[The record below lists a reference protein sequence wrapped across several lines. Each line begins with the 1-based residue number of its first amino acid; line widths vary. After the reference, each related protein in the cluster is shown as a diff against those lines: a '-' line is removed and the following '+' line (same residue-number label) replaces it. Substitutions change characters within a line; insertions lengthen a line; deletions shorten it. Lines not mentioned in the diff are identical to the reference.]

1 MKTLQETRESDAM
14 SFVSETKN
22 VFKNT
27 GLHFRTGVSYMLP
40 FLLIGGFI
48 GSLAS
53 LGGLVSKARI
63 WSVLKQIGDIGVSY
77 FIVVMAAYIAY
88 SIASNAGIAPGLI
101 IGFLAKQTEV
111 GYLGAVLGGI
121 LVGYATRMLMQVKMP
136 QLLRSTWGM
145 IAPVFGTL
153 VVALLLVF
161 MIGVPVTWMM
171 QKIKEFLFSLESR
184 GSAALGAAMGV
195 LGGLDF
201 GGPLSKVQSTFATAV
216 MDMKI
221 YTPLGITGAFVTV
234 PPLGMCLGVRLA
246 PHLYTENERTYA
258 KQSWL
263 YALIGGFTEIVIPLA
278 AGDLL
283 RVTIASVCGC
293 VVTGVIAGWFSL
305 KLFTP
310 VLGLPQWFFYDQPLI
325 YWMSLLPGVL
335 TVAVIANTLKRWGK
349 RPLPSQSSGEIKTVQ
364 VKDVKIAIITSCMAG
379 VAQSHMAAL
388 ALKRE
393 AEKRG
398 LQVFTE
404 EQGGHKVSNRMR
416 DEDIAKA
423 DVVIFAK
430 AISIAEKERFDGK
443 KIVEL
448 PVNKALV
455 NPKKAIDE
463 ALKLLN

>member
-1 MKTLQETRESDAM
+1 MNFAG
-14 SFVSETKN
+14 ETKN
-22 VFKNT
+22 VFKNI

-63 WSVLKQIGDIGVSY
+63 WLVLKQVGDIGVSY

-88 SIASNAGIAPGLI
+88 SIAGNAGIAPGLI
-101 IGFLAKQTEV
+101 IGFLAKQTDV
-111 GYLGAVLGGI
+111 GYLGALLGGI
-121 LVGYATRMLMQVKMP
+121 LVGYATHMLMQVKMP

-145 IAPVFGTL
+145 IAPVFGAL
-153 VVALLLVF
+153 AVALLLVF
-161 MIGVPVTWMM
+161 VVGTPVTWLM
-171 QKIKEFLFSLESR
+171 QKIKVFLFSLESR
-184 GSAALGAAMGV
+184 GGAILGAAMGV

-201 GGPLSKVQSTFATAV
+201 GGPFSKVQSTFATAV
-216 MDMKI
+216 MNMKI

-234 PPLGMCLGVRLA
+234 PPLGMCLGVGLA
-246 PHLYTENERTYA
+246 PRLYTENERNYA
-258 KQSWL
+258 KQSWV
-263 YALIGGFTEIVIPLA
+263 YALLGGFTEIVIPLA

-310 VLGLPQWFFYDQPLI
+310 VLGLPQWFFYDQPLV
-325 YWMSLLPGVL
+325 YWMSLAAGVL
-335 TVAVIANTLKRWGK
+335 TVAGVANTLKRWGK
-349 RPLPSQSSGEIKTVQ
+349 RPLSGPSLSLVEPESVQ
-364 VKDVKIAIITSCMAG
+364 AKDVSIAVVTSCIAG
-379 VAQSHMAAL
+379 VAQSHMAAV

-398 LQVFTE
+398 LRVFTE

-416 DEDIAKA
+416 EDDIAKA
-423 DVVIFAK
+423 DVVIFAQ
-430 AISIAEKERFDGK
+430 AISIAERERFEGK
-443 KIVEL
+443 KIFEL

-455 NPKKAIDE
+455 NPKKAVDE
-463 ALKLLN
+463 ALKLLD

>member
-1 MKTLQETRESDAM
+1 MNFFA
-14 SFVSETKN
+14 ETKN

-53 LGGLVSKARI
+53 LGGMVSKTPL
-63 WSVLKQIGDIGVSY
+63 WTVLKQVGDIGVSY

-88 SIASNAGIAPGLI
+88 SIAGNAGIAPGLI
-101 IGFLAKQTEV
+101 LGFLAKQTEL
-111 GYLGAVLGGI
+111 GYLGALLGGI
-121 LVGYATRMLMQVKMP
+121 LVGYATHILMQVKMP
-136 QLLRSTWGM
+136 PLLRSTWGM

-153 VVALLLVF
+153 TIALLLVF
-161 MIGVPVTWMM
+161 VIGTPVTWLM
-171 QKIKEFLFSLESR
+171 QKIKEFLFSLER
-184 GSAALGAAMGV
+184 QGSAALGAVMGA

-201 GGPLSKVQSTFATAV
+201 GGPLSKTQSTFATAV
-216 MDMKI
+216 MDLKI

-246 PHLYTENERTYA
+246 PHLYTENERAYA
-258 KQSWL
+258 KQSWI

-325 YWMSLLPGVL
+325 YWMSLSTGVL
-335 TVAVIANTLKRWGK
+335 TVAMVANALKRWG
-349 RPLPSQSSGEIKTVQ
+349 RRTLSSPSSSEVNPVP
-364 VKDVKIAIITSCMAG
+364 VKDVKIAIVTSCIAG
-379 VAQSHMAAL
+379 VAQSHMAAI

-398 LQVFTE
+398 FQVFTE
-404 EQGGHKVSNRMR
+404 EQGGHKVSNRMP
-416 DEDIAKA
+416 DEEIVAA
-423 DVVIFAK
+423 DVVIFAR

-443 KIVEL
+443 KIFEL

-455 NPKKAIDE
+455 NPKNAMDE
-463 ALKLLN
+463 ALKLLS